1 MRNVQCFGWLQYGWA
16 TVSVFIIRPK
26 LSFKTTVT
34 SKLNNLI
41 SLITVL
47 APRYKSEQTN
57 KYKEKFDGFVLI
69 GYDDYPG
76 SLSVVG
82 WAS

>member
-1 MRNVQCFGWLQYGWA
+1 MFRVTTIWLGN
-16 TVSVFIIRPK
+16 SICFIIRPK

-69 GYDDYPG
+69 GYDDYYPG

-82 WAS
+82 